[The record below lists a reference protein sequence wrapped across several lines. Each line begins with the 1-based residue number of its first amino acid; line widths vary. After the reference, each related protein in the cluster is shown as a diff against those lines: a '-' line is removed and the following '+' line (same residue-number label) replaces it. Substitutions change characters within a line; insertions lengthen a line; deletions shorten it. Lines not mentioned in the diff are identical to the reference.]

1 MAEDYRSVRAYPAFK
16 NFTGSTNWTEVLL
29 PSNCSR
35 VQVGSTGALYIT
47 NDATEGEAAAASS
60 NKGFIVASNYLEFKL
75 GKGSTRDSVI
85 YIAGQ
90 SGTPDIS
97 VIIEE

>member
-29 PSNCSR
+29 PSNCTR

-47 NDATEGEAAAASS
+47 NDATE
-60 NKGFIVASNYLEFKL
+60 
-75 GKGSTRDSVI
+75 
-85 YIAGQ
+85 
-90 SGTPDIS
+90 
-97 VIIEE
+97 